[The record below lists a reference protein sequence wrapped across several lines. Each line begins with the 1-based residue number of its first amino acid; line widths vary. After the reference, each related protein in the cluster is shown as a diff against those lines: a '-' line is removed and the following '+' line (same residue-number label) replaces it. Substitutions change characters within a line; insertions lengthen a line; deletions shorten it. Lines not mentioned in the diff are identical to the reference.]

1 MINNIFLDNNIS
13 TRLKDIPK
21 IKMYSIRG
29 GIHKVIGPV
38 IEAKGIQPSIGDIC
52 NIYSKN
58 VFKMEAEVLG
68 FRDEYT
74 ILIPIGSTSGISRGD
89 EIEETNNP
97 SGINISNSLLGRVI
111 SATGEPMDGKPL
123 RNNGEFYPIKNSA
136 LNPCE
141 RSIISQ
147 QMKIGIKSIDAL
159 NPVGVGQRMGIF
171 AGAGVG
177 KSSVMGMIAKGSSS
191 DINVIALVGERGR
204 EVNEFLQN
212 SLGKDALKN
221 SIVIISTADQSPVL
235 RVRAALL
242 ATTISEY
249 FRDQGK
255 NVMLMMDS
263 LTRFAQAQRELGLM
277 LGEPPTTKGYTPSC
291 FTSLAEMLERAGP
304 GKNNGNITAL
314 YTVLVEGDDISNDP
328 IADSVMAILDG
339 HIVLSREIA
348 EAGIYPAINIPK
360 SISRLSNQILKK
372 DVLLAGNKV
381 RGWISN
387 FKKMEDM
394 INMGIYESGSNTET
408 DLIIS
413 KMPEVIDFLKQP
425 LDEILEIDESH
436 SSLMD
441 IANVS

>member
-1 MINNIFLDNNIS
+1 MRNTLLIE
-13 TRLKDIPK
+13 DIPSK
-21 IKMYSIRG
+21 LEAISEISAHATRG
-29 GIHKVIGPV
+29 SIHKVVGPI
-38 IEAKGIQPSIGDIC
+38 IEAKGIRPSIGDIC
-52 NIYSKN
+52 DIYSDDKY
-58 VFKMEAEVLG
+58 KMEAEVLG
-68 FRDEYT
+68 FRDDYT

-89 EIEETNNP
+89 EIETTKKP
-97 SGINISNSLLGRVI
+97 SGIRVSDNLLGRVI

-123 RNNGEFYPIKNSA
+123 SNHGEFYPIKNNA

-141 RSIISQ
+141 RTIISK
-147 QMKIGIKSIDAL
+147 QMRVGIKAIDGLNPIGI
-159 NPVGVGQRMGIF
+159 GQRMGIF

-177 KSSVMGMIAKGSSS
+177 KSSVMGMIARGSSA
-191 DINVIALVGERGR
+191 DVNVIALVGERGR
-204 EVNEFLQN
+204 EVNEFLKN
-212 SLGKDALKN
+212 ALGEEALKN

-249 FRDQGK
+249 FRDNGK

-304 GKNNGNITAL
+304 GKNGGNITGF
-314 YTVLVEGDDISNDP
+314 YTVLVEGDDISGDP
-328 IADSVMAILDG
+328 IADAVMSILDG
-339 HIVLSREIA
+339 HLVLSREIA

-360 SISRLSNQILKK
+360 SISRLSTQILNKET
-372 DVLLAGNKV
+372 LLSGNKI

-394 INMGIYESGSNTET
+394 INMGIYEAGSNQET

-413 KMPEVIDFLKQP
+413 KMPAIIDFLKQP
-425 LDEILEIDESH
+425 LDKITTIEESH
-436 SSLMD
+436 QELMEV
-441 IANVS
+441 ANAS